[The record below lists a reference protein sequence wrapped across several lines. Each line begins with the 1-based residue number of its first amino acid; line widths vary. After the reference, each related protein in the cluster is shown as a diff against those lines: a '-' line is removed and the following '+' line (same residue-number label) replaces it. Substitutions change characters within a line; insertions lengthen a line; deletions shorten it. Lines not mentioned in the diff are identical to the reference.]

1 MNQQLIQQLKVL
13 EKSHI
18 SLEVRTSKEAMNEI
32 LADEFWEIGS
42 SGIIYD
48 KEYCL
53 EQGVVL
59 TDMSLHHYHVQ
70 ELSEGVALAT
80 YLVVD
85 KTRQRNTWR
94 SSIWKFIDDRWQLY
108 FHQGTI
114 TKDSPELESLNGR
127 SDVGLRSFSSN
138 EK

>member
-1 MNQQLIQQLKVL
+1 MDQQTIQHLKLL

-18 SLEVRTSKEAMNEI
+18 SLEVRTSKEALNEI
-32 LADEFWEIGS
+32 LADEFWEVGG

-53 EQGVVL
+53 EHGVVL
-59 TDMSLHHYHVQ
+59 TDMSLHHYNVQ
-70 ELSEGVALAT
+70 ELADGVVFST
-80 YLVVD
+80 YLIED

-94 SSIWKFIDDRWQLY
+94 SSIWKYIDNRWQLF

-114 TKDSPELESLNGR
+114 TEDSPYSESPG
-127 SDVGLRSFSSN
+127 
-138 EK
+138 